1 MYDPWTRTK
10 VGECWWEAVTLWRGI
25 KGRKKW
31 DNSNSIMNKI
41 YLKNIIP
48 HDQVSSIPGMKGWY
62 ICKSI
67 NVIHQINKMEDKN
80 HIIMSTDAEEE
91 FDKTQYTLMMKM
103 LSKVGM
109 EVT

>member
-1 MYDPWTRTK
+1 M
-10 VGECWWEAVTLWRGI
+10 
-25 KGRKKW
+25 
-31 DNSNSIMNKI
+31 SF
-41 YLKNIIP
+41 
-48 HDQVSSIPGMKGWY
+48 IPGMKGWY

-80 HIIMSTDAEEE
+80 HIIISTDAEKEL
-91 FDKTQYTLMMKM
+91 DKTQYTLMMKM

>member
-1 MYDPWTRTK
+1 
-10 VGECWWEAVTLWRGI
+10 
-25 KGRKKW
+25 
-31 DNSNSIMNKI
+31 MNKI

-48 HDQVSSIPGMKGWY
+48 HDQVSFIPGMKGWY

-80 HIIMSTDAEEE
+80 HIIISTDAEKEL
-91 FDKTQYTLMMKM
+91 DKTQYTLMMKM

>member
-1 MYDPWTRTK
+1 
-10 VGECWWEAVTLWRGI
+10 
-25 KGRKKW
+25 
-31 DNSNSIMNKI
+31 MNKI

-48 HDQVSSIPGMKGWY
+48 NDQAIFIPGMKGWY

-80 HIIMSTDAEEE
+80 HIIMSTDAEKE
-91 FDKTQYTLMMKM
+91 FNKTQYTLMMKM

-109 EVT
+109 EAT